1 MLGRA
6 FQVLALAKNVDREG
20 QPLGGFK
27 FGQEHFLAP
36 GRLLEISAILCM
48 FAWLS
53 KWPVVR
59 QIVERRRFGEL
70 RLLKKRRQ
78 FQKRVPDSP
87 RQRNAD
93 DEPVNEKFEPVIG
106 RLIALSHGKRS
117 AYGYRFCL

>member
-1 MLGRA
+1 LFNRKFVCSTRIA
-6 FQVLALAKNVDREG
+6 LPALLAG
-20 QPLGGFK
+20 P
-27 FGQEHFLAP
+27 
-36 GRLLEISAILCM
+36 RLDAAESLKKS
-48 FAWLS
+48 
-53 KWPVVR
+53 
-59 QIVERRRFGEL
+59 VERFGEL

-87 RQRNAD
+87 RQWNAD